1 MGCYFVRAGGNMVA
15 ENMLISKG
23 ITLLANTG
31 IFYNDIN
38 EWRLLKRKK
47 TLENIQ
53 DTVTEGLLIYA

>member
-1 MGCYFVRAGGNMVA
+1 MVV

-38 EWRLLKRKK
+38 EWRFLTRKK
-47 TLENIQ
+47 NLENIQ
-53 DTVTEGLLIYA
+53 DTIPEGLLIYA